1 MTPDPPRGQGPRG
14 LVILCP
20 GVKLRCPP
28 VQNLN
33 EPPDSPINYWSLK
46 SYSECVFFTC
56 NFTRSLYGH
65 ATGLYVKEKETPAW
79 ENAVAKACKTLFNDH

>member
-33 EPPDSPINYWSLK
+33 EPPDIKSLHLKFVVVVEFSLK
-46 SYSECVFFTC
+46 VNPSKMSIEQVFLLS
-56 NFTRSLYGH
+56 SL
-65 ATGLYVKEKETPAW
+65 TYV
-79 ENAVAKACKTLFNDH
+79 CKNLVLRN